1 MVMKRH
7 SYKKNYNIKNTRKS
21 KINGGRPPVEDNDQC
36 RVIATL
42 GGLERPDGHRAPV
55 TSVAF
60 HPKLPL
66 LATGSN
72 DKTAKLWSFDPNGS
86 EATNMLATLKYT
98 ECGRVISVAFHP
110 MLPLLAISYS
120 DEYTAK
126 LWRFDPHGL
135 AKDNM
140 SAFCVATLDEKNG
153 HNGIVNS
160 VDFHPRL
167 PLLATGSRDYTAKIW
182 SFDPD
187 ALAEDNMLATCVAT
201 LEGEEK
207 EGWGSVRS
215 VAFHPTLPFLAT
227 GSNDGTAKLWRFSPD
242 GSTATCEATLD
253 EPIDGIMSMAFHS
266 TLPLLA
272 TSSGDYTAK
281 LWSYNPDGSDQDNM
295 SAKCVAILRGH
306 SSYVISVAFH
316 PTLPLLATGS
326 WDNTAKIWSF
336 DPDALAEDNISATY
350 DHATHNWSL
359 AKDNISATCE
369 ATLGGPRGHSYHVVS
384 VAFHPNATSLATG
397 SLDNTAKLWHCK
409 ILESYNDFILF
420 PKKTGL
426 DRTVCSEL
434 CYFCN
439 FNLCMKNPS
448 NDNNSNGYV
457 VKLTNGDIPN
467 DIYVHYNCLHY
478 QLINNKTEID
488 NRPISTDTIHKIL
501 NIDRKM
507 DALIGTDFYND
518 SYTDGEG
525 DTFYSANSNRNTLDN
540 EDVFYSAKSYSD

>member
-1 MVMKRH
+1 MVIKRY
-7 SYKKNYNIKNTRKS
+7 SYKNNNIKNKRKS
-21 KINGGRPPVEDNDQC
+21 KIYGGRPPVEDNDQC

-42 GGLERPDGHRAPV
+42 GVSHKQDTI

-60 HPKLPL
+60 HTTLPI
-66 LATGSN
+66 LATGCDWYAS
-72 DKTAKLWSFDPNGS
+72 LWSFDTNGS
-86 EATNMLATLKYT
+86 EATNMLAILIYP
-98 ECGRVISVAFHP
+98 EGGRVISVAFHP
-110 MLPLLAISYS
+110 MLPLLATSYS
-120 DEYTAK
+120 DDQAK

-153 HNGIVNS
+153 HKSIVNS
-160 VDFHPRL
+160 VAFHPTL

-201 LEGEEK
+201 LEGEH
-207 EGWGSVRS
+207 GHQHSVKS

-242 GSTATCEATLD
+242 GSTATCEATLE

-281 LWSYNPDGSDQDNM
+281 LWSYNPDGSEQDNM

-306 SSYVISVAFH
+306 SYYVTSVAFH

-350 DHATHNWSL
+350 DHTTHNWSL

-467 DIYVHYNCLHY
+467 DIHVHYNCLHY
-478 QLINNKTEID
+478 QLINNKTKID

-501 NIDRKM
+501 NIDCKM
-507 DALIGTDFYND
+507 DALMGTDFYND
-518 SYTDGEG
+518 AYTDEEG
-525 DTFYSANSNRNTLDN
+525 DTFYSANSNRDNLDN
-540 EDVFYSAKSYSD
+540 EDVFYSAKSYSARTDYM